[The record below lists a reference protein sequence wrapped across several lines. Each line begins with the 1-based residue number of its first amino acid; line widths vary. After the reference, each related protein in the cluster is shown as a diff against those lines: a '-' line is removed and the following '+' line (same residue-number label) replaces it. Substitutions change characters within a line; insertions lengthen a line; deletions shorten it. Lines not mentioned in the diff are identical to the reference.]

1 MEIVGSQR
9 ARPTPALNWSG
20 PADVQG
26 QRKVRNRARRA
37 LPYLLLVPTFGV
49 LGALVAYPVGDEA
62 YLSLTRTTFIQPQSH
77 FVGLANYASVLGSGI
92 FWQVLVNTLEW
103 TAAVVA
109 FQFVVGM
116 AGALVLVR
124 RFVGRGALR
133 ALVLLPW
140 VTPGV
145 IVGMVWTLMYD
156 PYLGFIDEFLG
167 LFGVGHHVAV
177 LSNPST
183 ALIGVIVAA
192 VWKGFPLSTLLYMA
206 AYQSVSA
213 ELLEAARVDGAG
225 SWARLVH
232 VTLPQMAPTIRITV
246 LLTTVWTFNYFDLVY
261 IMTGGGP
268 VNDTQI
274 FPTYIYQQ
282 AFTNVDYGTAAT
294 YGVIA
299 VLVLA
304 AFTVVYLRQLRRSGV
319 FAR

>member
-1 MEIVGSQR
+1 MTTASKQQARPALTLRWAGPVGVPGHMR
-9 ARPTPALNWSG
+9 AR
-20 PADVQG
+20 
-26 QRKVRNRARRA
+26 NRFRRA
-37 LPYLLLVPTFGV
+37 LPHLLLAPTFGV
-49 LGALVAYPVGDEA
+49 LGVLVAYPVADEA

-77 FVGLANYASVLGSGI
+77 FVGLANYAGVLGSGL
-92 FWQVLVNTLEW
+92 FWQVLFNTLIW

-116 AGALVLVR
+116 AAALVLVR
-124 RFVGRGALR
+124 RFMGRGALR

-145 IVGMVWTLMYD
+145 IVGMVWKLMYD
-156 PYLGFIDEFLG
+156 PYLGFVDEFLG
-167 LFGVGHHVAV
+167 LFGIGHHVAV
-177 LSNPST
+177 LANPST

-192 VWKGFPLSTLLYMA
+192 IWKGFPLSALLYMA

-225 SWARLVH
+225 SWRRFVH
-232 VTLPQMAPTIRITV
+232 VTLPQMAPTVRITV

-282 AFTNVDYGTAAT
+282 AFTNIDYGTAAT

-304 AFTVVYLRQLRRSGV
+304 VFTIVYLHQLRRGGV
-319 FAR
+319 FSR